1 MYLNPNQT
9 YLTGLH
15 QRISRSLQRKWDLV
29 SSQDA
34 LVCSKVQDKFESI
47 LEKIFFTSP
56 VPSPTLLARMLN
68 HLLFYEIKVTWLQ
81 STNIRGKN

>member
-15 QRISRSLQRKWDLV
+15 QRISRSLQCKWDLV

-34 LVCSKVQDKFESI
+34 LVCSKVQDKLESI
-47 LEKIFFTSP
+47 LEKIFFTYP
-56 VPSPTLLARMLN
+56 VPPHSTREN
-68 HLLFYEIKVTWLQ
+68 VKSSSFLQ
-81 STNIRGKN
+81 N